1 MSRST
6 SSIAVPDRP
15 LTEAR
20 LEAIASDGGNPFMDY
35 QVPQAAIKLKQGFGR
50 LIRSATDRGVL
61 VLLDN
66 RVQRQSYGKIFLDSL
81 PPYRLTQD
89 IADVER
95 FFERPPG

>member
-1 MSRST
+1 M
-6 SSIAVPDRP
+6 
-15 LTEAR
+15 
-20 LEAIASDGGNPFMDY
+20 
-35 QVPQAAIKLKQGFGR
+35 
-50 LIRSATDRGVL
+50 L

-95 FFERPPG
+95 FFERP